1 MPSVTRYPL
10 LLLAVLWL
18 LTVGAFGVG
27 YHWQTRTADARQAEA
42 AQAHEIER
50 LTTQLA
56 QKEQYQNEAAR
67 IIDWEADANRA
78 HVQMESSEEI
88 PSADETKQWKMT
100 LVGDYFHLLEL
111 FAAWEGHPHA
121 TEITLMKMAPISP
134 SVCRAE
140 ILVRQTA
147 PVKTAH

>member
-1 MPSVTRYPL
+1 MSSVTKYPL
-10 LLLAVLWL
+10 LLLAAIWL
-18 LTVGAFGVG
+18 LTVGAFGGG
-27 YHWQTRTADARQAEA
+27 YHWQTRTADAIRAEA

-56 QKEQYQNEAAR
+56 QKEQYQKEAAR
-67 IIDWEADANRA
+67 MIDWEVDANRA

-88 PSADETKQWKMT
+88 PSVDETDQWKLT

-111 FAAWEGHPHA
+111 FAVWEGHPHA
-121 TEITLMKMAPISP
+121 TEITLMKMAPLGQ

-147 PVKTAH
+147 PVKNSH

>member
-1 MPSVTRYPL
+1 MLPAAKHPF
-10 LLLAVLWL
+10 LLLAALWVLI
-18 LTVGAFGVG
+18 VGALGGG
-27 YHWQTRTADARQAEA
+27 YHWQTQTADAVRAEA
-42 AQAHEIER
+42 AQTHEIEQ
-50 LTTQLA
+50 LTAQLA
-56 QKEQYQNEAAR
+56 QKEQYQKEAAR
-67 IIDWEADANRA
+67 MIDWEADAARA

-88 PSADETKQWKMT
+88 PAADETKQWKMI

-121 TEITLMKMAPISP
+121 TEITLMKMAPLSP

-147 PVKTAH
+147 PVKTSH

>member
-1 MPSVTRYPL
+1 MPSVTKYPL
-10 LLLAVLWL
+10 LLLAALWL
-18 LTVGAFGVG
+18 LTVGAFGGG
-27 YHWQTRTADARQAEA
+27 YYWQTRTADAIRSEA
-42 AQAHEIER
+42 AQSHEIEQ

-56 QKEQYQNEAAR
+56 QKEQYQKEAAR
-67 IIDWEADANRA
+67 MIDWEADANRA

-88 PSADETKQWKMT
+88 PSADETDQWKLT

-121 TEITLMKMAPISP
+121 TEITLMKMAPLSP

-147 PVKTAH
+147 PVKNSH

>member
-1 MPSVTRYPL
+1 MPSVTKYPL
-10 LLLAVLWL
+10 LLLAALWL
-18 LTVGAFGVG
+18 LTVVAFGGG
-27 YHWQTRTADARQAEA
+27 YHWQARTADAIRAEA

-50 LTTQLA
+50 LTAQLA
-56 QKEQYQNEAAR
+56 QQEQYQNEAAR
-67 IIDWEADANRA
+67 MIDWEADAIRA

-100 LVGDYFHLLEL
+100 LVGDYFNLLEL

-121 TEITLMKMAPISP
+121 TEITLMKMAPLSQ

-147 PVKTAH
+147 PVKNSH

>member
-1 MPSVTRYPL
+1 MPSVIKYPL

-18 LTVGAFGVG
+18 STVVAFGGG
-27 YHWQTRTADARQAEA
+27 YHWQTRTADARQAQI
-42 AQAHEIER
+42 AQTREIEQ
-50 LTTQLA
+50 LKSQLA
-56 QKEQYQNEAAR
+56 QKEQYQNDAAR
-67 IIDWEADANRA
+67 MIDWEADANRA

-88 PSADETKQWKMT
+88 PSADETKQWKMI

-121 TEITLMKMAPISP
+121 TEITLTKMAPLSS

>member
-1 MPSVTRYPL
+1 MPSVTKYPL

-111 FAAWEGHPHA
+111 FAAW
-121 TEITLMKMAPISP
+121 
-134 SVCRAE
+134 
-140 ILVRQTA
+140 
-147 PVKTAH
+147 